1 MHEVEKSSAA
11 QQVRTLVVDAGHDGQ
26 RLDNF
31 LLGQLKG
38 APRTLIYRIVRRGE
52 VRVNRGRV
60 RADYRLH
67 LGDQIRVPP
76 LRLADDTAGSAGV
89 PGAAMSGHLET
100 CVLYEQ
106 HGLIV
111 LNKPHGL
118 AVHGGSGV
126 QLGVIEALRTM
137 RPDYPF
143 LELVHRLDR
152 DTSGLLL
159 LAYDRKVLLSLQAQL
174 REDHMVKRYE
184 AVLAGDLQGR
194 RHRVEL
200 PLLKYLLPSGERRVK
215 VDREGKP
222 SRSDFEVKD
231 RRQGLSRVSVRIY
244 TGRTHQI
251 RVHARSLGHA
261 VLGDEKYGDES
272 MNLHWRQRGHT
283 RLFLHARELE
293 FSQHGPFPERFEAP
307 LDPSFEA
314 LWQSLQQ
321 GGQG

>member
-1 MHEVEKSSAA
+1 MHEVLRSPES
-11 QQVRTLVVDAGHDGQ
+11 QQVRIMVVDSGHEGQ

-60 RADYRLH
+60 RADYRLQV
-67 LGDQIRVPP
+67 GDQVRIPP
-76 LRLADDTAGSAGV
+76 LRLANDGPSSAGA
-89 PGAAMSGHLET
+89 PGQAMSGHLES

-106 HGLIV
+106 HGLLV
-111 LNKPHGL
+111 LNKPYGL

-126 QLGVIEALRTM
+126 QLGVIEALRAM
-137 RPDYPF
+137 RPDYTF

-159 LAYDRKVLLSLQAQL
+159 LAYERKVLLSLQAQL

-184 AVLAGDLQGR
+184 AVLVGDLQGR

-215 VDREGKP
+215 VDREGKA
-222 SRSDFEVKD
+222 SRSDFEVKE
-231 RRQGLSRVSVRIY
+231 RRQGLSRVNVRIY

-261 VLGDEKYGDES
+261 VLGDDKYGDES
-272 MNLHWRQRGHT
+272 MNLAWRQRGHG

-293 FSQHGPFPERFEAP
+293 FSQGGPFPQNFEAP
-307 LDPSFEA
+307 LDPSFEV
-314 LWQSLQQ
+314 LWQSLSH
-321 GGQG
+321 GETR